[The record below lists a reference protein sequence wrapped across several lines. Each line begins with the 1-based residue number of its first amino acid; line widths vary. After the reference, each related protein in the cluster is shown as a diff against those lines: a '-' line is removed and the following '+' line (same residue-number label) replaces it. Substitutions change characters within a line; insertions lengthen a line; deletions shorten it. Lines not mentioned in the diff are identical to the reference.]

1 LPEAVPGGLVNVR
14 IASALALAAV
24 LAMGCRSTPE
34 DQIAFEEVA
43 PADELY
49 AEGLEVLE
57 GRSILGV
64 YTYVNYSKAIEAF
77 QSIIDNY
84 PYSEY
89 AVEAELQIADAYFA
103 DAKYEEA
110 LSYYRDF
117 GELHPQHERVS
128 YTVFRSALCH
138 ERRVG
143 ATNRDQTATRQAVA
157 ALDRLI
163 TGYPT
168 SEYAKEGE
176 ALWRDLQIRLAENV
190 EGIADFYRSRQE
202 YEAAAER
209 YRSLLNEYPGFGLDA
224 RVLFKLGGCYE
235 SLNRIDEAD
244 RIFRTIVAHYG
255 ETRWA
260 FEARSRIASDL
271 Q

>member
-1 LPEAVPGGLVNVR
+1 VYVR
-14 IASALALAAV
+14 IASAFVLLTL

-34 DQIAFEEVA
+34 EQIAFEDVA

-49 AEGLEVLE
+49 AEGLQILE
-57 GRSILGV
+57 GRSILGI
-64 YTYVNYSKAIEAF
+64 YTYVNYGKAIEVF

-84 PYSEY
+84 PYSDY
-89 AVEAELQIADAYFA
+89 AVEAELQIADSYFA

-117 GELHPQHERVS
+117 GELHPQHGKVS
-128 YTVFRSALCH
+128 YTVYRSALCH
-138 ERRVG
+138 ERQVG

-168 SEYAKEGE
+168 SEHAKEGE

-190 EGIADFYRSRQE
+190 EGIADFYRGREE

-209 YRSLLNEYPGFGLDA
+209 YRSLLNEFPGFGLDA

-235 SLNRIDEAD
+235 SLNRVDEAD

-255 ETRWA
+255 DTRWA
-260 FEARSRIASDL
+260 FEARRRIASNME
-271 Q
+271 